1 MLIWK
6 FSENRQYKKF
16 LLLVEVA
23 PAMITVLQGVDPQT
37 GPAVSMELDRLV
49 RHCKFVQIR

>member
-1 MLIWK
+1 MLIQK

-23 PAMITVLQGVDPQT
+23 PAMITVLQGVNPQS
-37 GPAVSMELDRLV
+37 GPAVSMELDKVV
-49 RHCKFVQIR
+49 RHDEFELIY

>member
-1 MLIWK
+1 MLIQK

-23 PAMITVLQGVDPQT
+23 PAMVTVLQGVDPQT
-37 GPAVSMELDRLV
+37 GPAVSIELDRVV
-49 RHCKFVQIR
+49 RRGKFVLIH